1 LEYWKAGDIKQAKA
15 HAIKVRVPAWNTNGM
30 LRDWEMAAKAE
41 WILAEG
47 DETKLDAAACGK
59 YSKEF
64 LLRNGLTST
73 F

>member
-1 LEYWKAGDIKQAKA
+1 
-15 HAIKVRVPAWNTNGM
+15 M

-47 DETKLDAAACGK
+47 DESKLDAAACGK